1 MSDENPQRRAPR
13 RYTGTT
19 TDFVLDGTTGRLT
32 TATSSG
38 QLTHVDL
45 RVGKHGSTLAGL
57 TEALSTAITAIL
69 QAGAP
74 LPEFVTELRHTHYTP
89 SGPTTDPDVPHATSL
104 SDYLAHHLDQ
114 HHTSTATPHPGA
126 TQLPG
131 DTRTRPQ
138 PQPPPASWVPHSR
151 QLN

>member
-1 MSDENPQRRAPR
+1 MSDDNPQRRAPR

-57 TEALSTAITAIL
+57 TEALSTAITTGL

-74 LPEFVTELRHTHYTP
+74 RP
-89 SGPTTDPDVPHATSL
+89 SSWPNYGTPTTPPPAQPPTR
-104 SDYLAHHLDQ
+104 
-114 HHTSTATPHPGA
+114 TC
-126 TQLPG
+126 
-131 DTRTRPQ
+131 RTRP
-138 PQPPPASWVPHSR
+138 R
-151 QLN
+151 

>member
-1 MSDENPQRRAPR
+1 MSDDNPQRRAPR

-57 TEALSTAITAIL
+57 TEALSTAITTAL

-74 LPEFVTELRHTHYTP
+74 PSEFVAPLRHTHYTP
-89 SGPTTDPDVPHATSL
+89 SGATTDPGVPHATSL
-104 SDYLAHHLDQ
+104 SDYLAHRLHQ
-114 HHTSTATPHPGA
+114 QHTSTAPPHPDA
-126 TQLPG
+126 AELPG
-131 DTRTRPQ
+131 AARTST
-138 PQPPPASWVPHSR
+138 QPPLPTASWVPHLR
-151 QLN
+151 R

>member
-1 MSDENPQRRAPR
+1 MSDDNPQRRATR

-32 TATSSG
+32 TATSSD

-57 TEALSTAITAIL
+57 TEALSTAITTGL

-74 LPEFVTELRHTHYTP
+74 PSEFVASLRHTHYTP
-89 SGPTTDPDVPHATSL
+89 SGTTTDPDVPHATSL
-104 SDYLAHHLDQ
+104 SDYLAHRLHRHASTAPPHPDDRQLTGDVR
-114 HHTSTATPHPGA
+114 TSTQPL
-126 TQLPG
+126 LP
-131 DTRTRPQ
+131 
-138 PQPPPASWVPHSR
+138 AVSWVPHPRS
-151 QLN
+151 